1 MLKIKKMKNTK
12 GFTLIELLIVIG
24 IIAILASAVIVAI
37 NPGRQFQQA
46 RNATRWSHMNSIV
59 NAIYSNA
66 ISNNGNFPDC
76 IAAYDADPASVSVD
90 LKSCATELADY
101 INELP
106 NDPSIGG
113 ADYSEEY
120 DYNGAVVGDET
131 VSCAS
136 TDDISGVKCTGY
148 LIRYVGT
155 DENRIEITSAA
166 EEARTAGIEV
176 IQ

>member
-1 MLKIKKMKNTK
+1 MKNTK

-37 NPGRQFQQA
+37 NPGRQFEQA

-59 NAIYSNA
+59 NAVYSNA

-76 IAAYDADPASVSVD
+76 IAASDGDPVD
-90 LKSCATELADY
+90 LHECQAELEDY

-106 NDPSIGG
+106 KDPSVGG
-113 ADYSEEY
+113 
-120 DYNGAVVGDET
+120 
-131 VSCAS
+131 
-136 TDDISGVKCTGY
+136 TDNTYCTATEPDDCTGY
-148 LIRYVGT
+148 LIQYV
-155 DENRIEITSAA
+155 DSSENRIAITSDA
-166 EEARTAGIEV
+166 EEAQTAGIEV